1 MFFPHFC
8 LSLPCGQLF
17 PIYSPASQHRKGRAG
32 HAGDRRHAVH
42 LVVEVRED
50 PRGLLER
57 REHHLPVH
65 RQACADIRP
74 FGRKMSYRIMSGTQR
89 LLKFRIVADKPD
101 IAWSALMLVIDILAF
116 SMYIKAV
123 YILEVEDVRA
133 NRLNRG
139 CPVLRGIVSLPC

>member
-1 MFFPHFC
+1 MSLKYLPPTILQIASMFFPHFC

-32 HAGDRRHAVH
+32 HAGDRRYAVH

-74 FGRKMSYRIMSGTQR
+74 FGRKMSYRIMMGGGTGGLSAGTENCFWSG
-89 LLKFRIVADKPD
+89 
-101 IAWSALMLVIDILAF
+101 
-116 SMYIKAV
+116 
-123 YILEVEDVRA
+123 
-133 NRLNRG
+133 N
-139 CPVLRGIVSLPC
+139 